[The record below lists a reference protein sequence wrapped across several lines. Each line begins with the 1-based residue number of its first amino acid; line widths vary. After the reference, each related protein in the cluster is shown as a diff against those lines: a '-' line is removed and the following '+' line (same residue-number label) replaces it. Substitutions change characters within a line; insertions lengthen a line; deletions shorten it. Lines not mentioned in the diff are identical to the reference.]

1 MNNTSFTSLIGVAI
15 DKLPGLMQLSQRT
28 CDAAKCVDF
37 LAPLL
42 LRLYLAPVFWM
53 AGTKK
58 FASFSTTAEW
68 FGNAEWGLGLPAPYV
83 LVFLVGLFEVIGALF
98 LLFGFATRPITVP
111 LMGIM
116 AVAAATAHLKN
127 GWLAIATGSG
137 IFATERTI
145 GAIERLERAK
155 EMLQTQGDYQWLTE
169 NGDLVILNNGIEF
182 AATYFVMLLALF
194 FLGAGRFVSADYW
207 LARKYMLEPTPRV

>member
-1 MNNTSFTSLIGVAI
+1 MNNTTFASLKEIIA
-15 DKLPGLMQLSQRT
+15 DYMPGLLRLSRRG
-28 CDAAKCVDF
+28 CDTAKYLDF

-58 FASFSTTAEW
+58 FASFSDTAEW

-83 LVFLVGLFEVIGALF
+83 LLFLVALCEIIGALC
-98 LLFGFATRPITVP
+98 LLFGFASRPITVP
-111 LMGIM
+111 LMIIM
-116 AVAAATAHLKN
+116 IVAAVTAHIHN
-127 GWLAIATGSG
+127 GWLAIATATG

-145 GAIERLERAK
+145 GAVERLERAK
-155 EMLQTQGDYQWLTE
+155 EILQAQGDYQWITE
-169 NGDLVILNNGIEF
+169 NGNLVILNNGIEF

-194 FLGAGRFVSADYW
+194 FLGGGRFVSADYW
-207 LARKYMLEPTPRV
+207 LAKRYLGE